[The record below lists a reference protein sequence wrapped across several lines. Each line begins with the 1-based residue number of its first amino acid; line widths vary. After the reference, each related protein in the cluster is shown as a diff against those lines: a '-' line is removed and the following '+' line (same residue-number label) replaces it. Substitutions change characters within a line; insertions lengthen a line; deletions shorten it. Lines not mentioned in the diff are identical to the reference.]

1 MSVPAPSPVE
11 APVGTVP
18 EVASAGERDYIPYIA
33 PMFAYVAL
41 SSLEGSLPNPG
52 WYPAAYAAKAAIVA
66 ALMWY
71 YRATWRDLRPAP
83 GPLGIAMAVAAG
95 LLVIVLW
102 IGLDGHYPALP
113 FMGGARSAF
122 DPNDLSPA
130 GKWAFITVRFLGLVL
145 LVPVF
150 EELFW
155 RSFLMRWLI
164 DQEFWKVPI
173 GKVTPMAAAIS
184 AAAFALAHPEWLPAL
199 LTGLIWAG
207 LLWKTRS
214 VSACMISHF
223 VANLALGV
231 YVVATESWK
240 FW

>member
-1 MSVPAPSPVE
+1 MAAPAGTQTETSSDTLPV
-11 APVGTVP
+11 VT
-18 EVASAGERDYIPYIA
+18 RDFLPYIA

-41 SSLEGSLPNPG
+41 SSLEGSLPSPG
-52 WYPAAYAAKAAIVA
+52 WYPAAYAAKAVVVA
-66 ALMWY
+66 LLMWY
-71 YRATWRDLRPAP
+71 YRSTWSDLRPAP
-83 GPLGIAMAVAAG
+83 GLGASVLAVGIG

-102 IGLDGHYPALP
+102 IGLDGRYPALP
-113 FMGGARSAF
+113 FLGGTRTAF
-122 DPNDLSPA
+122 DPNILGTA
-130 GKWAFITVRFLGLVL
+130 GKWAFISVRFIGLVL

-155 RSFLMRWLI
+155 RSFLIRWLI

-173 GKVTPMAAAIS
+173 GKVTPAAAVIS
-184 AAAFALAHPEWLPAL
+184 SAVFALAHPEWLPAL
-199 LTGLIWAG
+199 LTGLLWAG

-214 VSACMISHF
+214 ISACVISHV
-223 VANLALGV
+223 VANFALGV